1 MADHYGNHLRET
13 SDVSWIEAVTKRGWV
28 ILTKDTSIKRNAA
41 EKAAVCE
48 AKARMFCLSRGNLTG
63 RQMAERF
70 VAHLDRYLA
79 EFDYRYST
87 RKVSDT
93 ERMQA
98 LLGRQVAGRRLMYRD
113 SGTATG
119 R

>member
-1 MADHYGNHLRET
+1 
-13 SDVSWIEAVTKRGWV
+13 V
-28 ILTKDTSIKRNAA
+28 
-41 EKAAVCE
+41 
-48 AKARMFCLSRGNLTG
+48 
-63 RQMAERF
+63 
-70 VAHLDRYLA
+70 

-87 RKVSDT
+87 RKASDT